1 MTKVGS
7 KVIRRIAIQTRNH
20 AGFGLVE
27 VMIAVAIISI
37 IALGIGTLVDDM
49 MKAQKKTNTTAVINT
64 LRERIMTNIQNGES
78 WSRTASDATANPNMT
93 CMRASPSACD
103 ATTDYALNLQDASG
117 NAIYS
122 ARVTNHGFDLNG
134 ALCTTYPT
142 APCIFR
148 YDLVWRA
155 TCPGAVSS
163 CLSPTVRVRGTLNY
177 TPGNFVMPG
186 GFNPAVYQID
196 IQRGTSATRSDAV
209 MVSFVDNTA
218 NGEGPC
224 TSATW
229 TTRRLNRWSSDPG
242 DNLLNKGASP
252 NLATANQVRLRA
264 GTYNCRVQ
272 SPAFKN
278 GTNRLQIRSTA
289 GTSFTHTSSSA
300 VAALNGGSAVLL
312 IEATLILHAD
322 STFVVEQRCSSN
334 PSAGTGAPGSLNDN
348 WSLGVPVPDAGGGYG
363 AVTYTTVSC
372 TRTS

>member
-1 MTKVGS
+1 M
-7 KVIRRIAIQTRNH
+7 
-20 AGFGLVE
+20 E

-49 MKAQKKTNTTAVINT
+49 MRAQKKSNTVSVINT
-64 LRERIMTNIQNGES
+64 LRERIITNIQNGES
-78 WSRTASDATANPNMT
+78 WSRTASDATDNPDMT
-93 CMRASPSACD
+93 CMRASPTACD
-103 ATTDYALNLQDASG
+103 ATTDHALNLR
-117 NAIYS
+117 NAGGDPIYLG
-122 ARVTNHGFDLNG
+122 RGTNHGFTLNG
-134 ALCTTYPT
+134 DLCTSYPT

-148 YDLVWRA
+148 YSLVWRA
-155 TCPGAVSS
+155 TCPGAATS
-163 CLSPTVRVRGTLNY
+163 CLSPTVRIRGTLEY
-177 TPGNFVMPG
+177 TPGSFVMPG
-186 GFNPAVYQID
+186 GFNPAVYLID

-209 MVSFVDNTA
+209 MVSFVDNSA
-218 NGEGPC
+218 AGEGPC

-242 DNLLNKGASP
+242 DNLLNKGGAP
-252 NLATANQVRLRA
+252 NLSTQNQVQLRA

-272 SPAFKN
+272 APAFKN

-312 IEATLILHAD
+312 IEATLILHTN
-322 STFVVEQRCSSN
+322 STFIVEQRCSSN
-334 PSAGTGAPGSLNDN
+334 PSAGTGAPGSVDDN

-363 AVTYTTVSC
+363 SVTYTTVSC